1 MTIIGIDPGLAT
13 TGFGIIKHNNTKNG
27 SFIECVSY
35 GAILTEPDMELPY
48 RLKKI
53 SNHLTQIIKEYSPE
67 ALIMEN
73 VFFFKNAK
81 TIVPVSQA
89 QGVILLV
96 AAKKKIPVYRYT
108 PLEVKMT
115 ITGFGRAEKKDI
127 QNEIKRILNLDAIP
141 KPDDAA
147 DALSVA
153 ATYLIRQEKIS

>member
-1 MTIIGIDPGLAT
+1 MIIIGIDPGLAT
-13 TGFGIIKHNNTKNG
+13 TGFGIIKHSKAKNR

-35 GAILTEPDMELPY
+35 GTILTEPDMALPY

-53 SNHLTQIIKEYSPE
+53 NQQLTKIIKEYSPE
-67 ALIMEN
+67 ALVMEN

-89 QGVILLV
+89 QGVILLA
-96 AAKKKIPVYRYT
+96 AAKKRMPVYRFT

-153 ATYLIRQEKIS
+153 ATYLIRQEKTV

>member
-1 MTIIGIDPGLAT
+1 MIIIGIDPGLAT
-13 TGFGIIKHNNTKNG
+13 TGFGIVKYNESKSA
-27 SFIECVSY
+27 SFFECVSY
-35 GAILTEPDMELPY
+35 GTILTEPIMELPY

-53 SNHLTQIIKEYSPE
+53 HFELNQIIKEYSPD

-81 TIVPVSQA
+81 TIIPVSQA
-89 QGVILLV
+89 QGVILLA
-96 AAKKKIPVYRYT
+96 AAKKKIPVHRFT

-153 ATYLIRQEKIS
+153 ATYLIRQLHV

>member
-1 MTIIGIDPGLAT
+1 
-13 TGFGIIKHNNTKNG
+13 
-27 SFIECVSY
+27 
-35 GAILTEPDMELPY
+35 MELPY

-53 SNHLTQIIKEYSPE
+53 HLELNQIIKEYSPE

-81 TIVPVSQA
+81 TIIPVSQA
-89 QGVILLV
+89 QGVILLA
-96 AAKKKIPVYRYT
+96 AAKRKIPVHRFT

-153 ATYLIRQEKIS
+153 ATYLIRQLNV